1 MPIYDYRC
9 EDCSARYEVFHK
21 VREETE
27 EIICPKCQSRRYKKM
42 MSVPAA
48 AVMGSS
54 ASDSFSAGGGS
65 CDGAGG
71 CGCSG
76 GACGLN

>member
-9 EDCSARYEVFHK
+9 EECNGHYEVFHK
-21 VREETE
+21 VREVAED
-27 EIICPKCQSRRYKKM
+27 IVCPACASRKYRKM

-48 AVMGSS
+48 PSVGASS
-54 ASDSFSAGGGS
+54 YASSDASGA
-65 CDGAGG
+65 CDNAGG

-76 GACGLN
+76 GSCGMN

>member
-9 EDCSARYEVFHK
+9 EECKTRYEVFHK
-21 VREETE
+21 VREDVSD
-27 EIICPKCQSRRYKKM
+27 IQCPHCQSRNHKKM

-48 AVMGSS
+48 AVIGSGSS
-54 ASDSFSAGGGS
+54 SGESFGGT
-65 CDGAGG
+65 CDNAGG

-76 GACGLN
+76 GSCGMN

>member
-9 EDCSARYEVFHK
+9 EACNARYEVYHK
-21 VREETE
+21 VREVAEDVV
-27 EIICPKCQSRRYKKM
+27 CPVCSSPKHKKM

-48 AVMGSS
+48 PSMGSGAS
-54 ASDSFSAGGGS
+54 ASYGE
-65 CDGAGG
+65 CDNAGG

-76 GACGLN
+76 GACPMN

>member
-9 EDCSARYEVFHK
+9 EDCSTRYEVFHK
-21 VREETE
+21 VREDAEDVV
-27 EIICPKCQSRRYKKM
+27 CPKCESRRAKKV

-48 AVMGSS
+48 AVMNSGE
-54 ASDSFSAGGGS
+54 SFGGA

-76 GACGLN
+76 GACGMN

>member
-9 EDCSARYEVFHK
+9 EDCQELYEVYHK
-21 VREETE
+21 VREDSDDVV
-27 EIICPKCQSRRYKKM
+27 CPRCASHRHKKL

-48 AVMGSS
+48 PSVS
-54 ASDSFSAGGGS
+54 GGS
-65 CDGAGG
+65 AESYGACDNAGG

-76 GACGLN
+76 GACGMN

>member
-9 EDCSARYEVFHK
+9 EDCRKLYEVYHK
-21 VREETE
+21 VREETDD
-27 EIICPKCQSRRYKKM
+27 IVCPQCSSRNAKKM

-48 AVMGSS
+48 PSVSSGSS
-54 ASDSFSAGGGS
+54 APYGA
-65 CDGAGG
+65 CDNAGG

-76 GACGLN
+76 GSCGLN

>member
-9 EDCSARYEVFHK
+9 EECNGHYEVYHK
-21 VREETE
+21 VREIAEDVV
-27 EIICPKCQSRRYKKM
+27 CPACASRKYRKM

-48 AVMGSS
+48 PYVGSS
-54 ASDSFSAGGGS
+54 SNGASGA
-65 CDGAGG
+65 CDNAGG

-76 GACGLN
+76 GSCGMN